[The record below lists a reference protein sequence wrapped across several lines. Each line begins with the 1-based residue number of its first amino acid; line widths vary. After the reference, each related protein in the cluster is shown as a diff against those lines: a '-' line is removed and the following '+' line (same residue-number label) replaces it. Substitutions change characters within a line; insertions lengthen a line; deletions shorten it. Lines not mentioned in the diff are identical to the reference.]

1 MALEKR
7 LLGLTGIEVPCLG
20 FGAGYIGSTNL
31 TEQECGTLINRAVDL
46 GMTLLD
52 TAPGYGMSEERI
64 GRHLSWRR
72 KDFVLVTKGGYGV
85 EGCEDWTPQVITAGV
100 EQALRRMNTDVIDV
114 FLLHSCPLVTLR
126 REEIIRALEVVKHS
140 GKVRSI
146 GYSGENAELEYA
158 VYAGVF
164 DVIETSVNLFDQW
177 SLERILPTAYAK
189 GLGVIAK
196 RPLAN
201 APWRFAQRPVGNY
214 CEVYWERMMA
224 MLHNIDIG
232 DWKKNMDELTLRF
245 SAYAPGVS
253 CAITG
258 TSSVANLERNIAC
271 ASMGALP
278 HEIVATLRSAY
289 RKYDDYWI
297 GQV

>member
-1 MALEKR
+1 MTIEKR
-7 LLGLTGIEVPCLG
+7 LLGSSGIEVSCIG

-31 TEQECGTLINRAVDL
+31 TEQECGTLINRAIDL
-46 GMTLLD
+46 GMTLID

-64 GRHLSWRR
+64 GRHLAWRR
-72 KDFVLVTKGGYGV
+72 KDFVLVTKCGYGV
-85 EGCEDWTPQVITAGV
+85 EGYQDWTPQIITAGA
-100 EQALRRMNTDVIDV
+100 ERALRTMNTDMIDV
-114 FLLHSCPLVTLR
+114 LLLHSCPLETLQ

-140 GKVRSI
+140 GKVRAI
-146 GYSGENAELEYA
+146 GYSGENSALEYA

-164 DVIETSVNLFDQW
+164 DVIETSVNIFDQW
-177 SLERILPTAYAK
+177 SLERLLPTAHAK

-201 APWRFAQRPVGNY
+201 APWRYAQRPTGNY

-224 MLHNIDIG
+224 MMHDVEVG
-232 DWKKNMDELTLRF
+232 EWKKNVDELALRF
-245 SAYAPGVS
+245 SAYAEGVS

-258 TSSVANLERNIAC
+258 TSSVANVERNIAC
-271 ASMGALP
+271 VGMGALP
-278 HEIVATLRSAY
+278 HEIVSALRSAY
-289 RKYDDYWI
+289 RKHDDYWI